1 MLFKVYVEN
10 NNRIKTEILMGNF
23 TLKCT
28 LFFPIRSN
36 ETRLSTKCDEL
47 VKSQMTILNQ
57 SYFTSRMIMHP
68 RIGKENQSSL

>member
-1 MLFKVYVEN
+1 MLFKVNVEN

-28 LFFPIRSN
+28 LFFSIRSN
-36 ETRLSTKCDEL
+36 KTILSNKYYDL

-57 SYFTSRMIMHP
+57 SYFIFRMIMHP
-68 RIGKENQSSL
+68 RIGKENHSSL